1 VRGVF
6 DHDEAAPLGQRQD
19 GVHVA
24 RMAAVVQDEDRLRP
38 LRESCLHVR
47 RVEVEVV
54 RACDV
59 AEDGRG
65 SGVHDRVRRR
75 DEVQRREDDLVSVPA
90 AGGEQGEVEGGGA
103 VRDGDRV
110 ACAGELGERLLELL
124 DARAHAPPARTH
136 DCEHVVDELLA
147 DGDVGERLPA
157 NPKSSSAR
165 LAVDGDRVQEVTR
178 A

>member
-1 VRGVF
+1 
-6 DHDEAAPLGQRQD
+6 
-19 GVHVA
+19 
-24 RMAAVVQDEDRLRP
+24 MAAVVQDEDRLRP
-38 LRESCLHVR
+38 LGESRLHVG

-75 DEVQRREDDLVSVPA
+75 DEVQRREDDLVSLPA

-147 DGDVGERLPA
+147 DGDVGERHLPTRSRHPRDSPLMA
-157 NPKSSSAR
+157 TACKRSRAPESRSR
-165 LAVDGDRVQEVTR
+165 VAVTGTATSVAPVY